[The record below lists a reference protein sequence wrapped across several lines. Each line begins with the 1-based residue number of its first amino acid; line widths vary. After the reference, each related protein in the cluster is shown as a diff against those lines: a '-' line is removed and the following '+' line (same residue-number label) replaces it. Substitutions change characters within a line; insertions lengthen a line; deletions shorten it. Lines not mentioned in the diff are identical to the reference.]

1 MSQNACVPCR
11 HRLQLCVPSVCL
23 RRFAPRR
30 SRARFVVLACA
41 RHSESAQRHG
51 FAGGRLT
58 TPSKQSTS
66 VRHRPCLRLCRRL
79 RLRLRK
85 WLCLRR
91 RVRRRVR
98 FCIGLVSD
106 KGAVVIVTVLVL
118 IVCAVLSDAFYSLY
132 VTVVMF
138 AASRL
143 IRWVEVRA
151 LRVQLPAWQN
161 RVVVSKKQILIR
173 AALGRGQ
180 LPGHDG
186 AS

>member
-1 MSQNACVPCR
+1 M
-11 HRLQLCVPSVCL
+11 
-23 RRFAPRR
+23 
-30 SRARFVVLACA
+30 
-41 RHSESAQRHG
+41 
-51 FAGGRLT
+51 
-58 TPSKQSTS
+58 
-66 VRHRPCLRLCRRL
+66 RHRPCLRLCRRL

-85 WLCLRR
+85 CLCLRR

-143 IRWVEVRA
+143 IRWVELRA

-161 RVVVSKKQILIR
+161 RVVVSRKTNIN
-173 AALGRGQ
+173 
-180 LPGHDG
+180 
-186 AS
+186 